1 LWERKGESERERKR
15 RERESLWK
23 LDLSPPSFSP
33 YPSPLQ
39 YLSNWVTLKLIFF
52 CKKKKRN
59 FDLCRFF
66 YVLALQLT
74 GLSRTFKTRINFEK
88 RVFLG
93 YIINYS
99 QLLAH

>member
-1 LWERKGESERERKR
+1 
-15 RERESLWK
+15 
-23 LDLSPPSFSP
+23 
-33 YPSPLQ
+33 
-39 YLSNWVTLKLIFF
+39 
-52 CKKKKRN
+52 
-59 FDLCRFF
+59 LCRFF